1 MRIIYYSAENEP
13 SRNKTSSNSTRDHT
27 VQTVVL
33 TDGTVDFPNN
43 RIFTPLHLP
52 FGLKTEAISSLI
64 LRSHRC
70 ARPGHGGYSKQ
81 NQDID
86 RHKKVRYNTIS
97 RKTGGICNEN
107 RVIPIA
113 R

>member
-1 MRIIYYSAENEP
+1 VNSKKVPAAFWGEWIDLRMKTENTKRIIYYSAENEP

-27 VQTVVL
+27 VQTVIL

-70 ARPGHGGYSKQ
+70 ARPGHGGYSTDLPPPK
-81 NQDID
+81 
-86 RHKKVRYNTIS
+86 
-97 RKTGGICNEN
+97 
-107 RVIPIA
+107 
-113 R
+113 

>member
-27 VQTVVL
+27 VQTVIL
-33 TDGTVDFPNN
+33 IDGTVDFPN
-43 RIFTPLHLP
+43 RIFTTLHRPL
-52 FGLKTEAISSLI
+52 GLKTEAISSLI

-97 RKTGGICNEN
+97 RKKGGINIEN
-107 RVIPIA
+107 RSFFITP
-113 R
+113 